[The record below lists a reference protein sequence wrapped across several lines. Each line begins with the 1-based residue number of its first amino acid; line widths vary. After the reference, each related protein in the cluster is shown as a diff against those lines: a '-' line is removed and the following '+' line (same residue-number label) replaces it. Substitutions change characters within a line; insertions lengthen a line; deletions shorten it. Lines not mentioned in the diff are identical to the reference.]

1 MASNKPKIEK
11 ITSYRVTSPDGKIV
25 ANGKTEKEALK
36 NLEKAMKNAGDNE
49 GIKNSGK

>member
-1 MASNKPKIEK
+1 MASNKLKVEK

-36 NLEKAMKNAGDNE
+36 NLEKAMKNADANKPRNKG
-49 GIKNSGK
+49 GK